1 MRHEFC
7 TKSQQIRCT
16 ETAHGSCEGHET
28 SASLMHGLGPSE
40 FTGLFVK
47 VHMFAG
53 AVVWDDMLIIVCHV
67 RVERVVI
74 SGRRARRSSA
84 AGFTEPVGS
93 GPETVGSGPIGPDRF
108 RFRPVPNRSKF
119 KI

>member
-1 MRHEFC
+1 
-7 TKSQQIRCT
+7 
-16 ETAHGSCEGHET
+16 
-28 SASLMHGLGPSE
+28 MHGLGPSE

-53 AVVWDDMLIIVCHV
+53 AAVWDDMLIIVCHV

-93 GPETVGSGPIGPDRF
+93 GPETLGSGPIGPRTGF
-108 RFRPVPNRSKF
+108 GSGRSPTGPNLKF
-119 KI
+119 EFKLKNEKVSQNSRKYFKVYRI